1 MSIRL
6 ELARSR
12 ICVSFCSTCVHSS
25 QALLEKEQQEIQEV
39 FAALT
44 EGLKNTEEVLLAP
57 LEDGRRCLEK
67 DRDEKT
73 QQIQKDI
80 LKYKE
85 AIESLNRNKNEED
98 DVLFIQ
104 VSQT

>member
-1 MSIRL
+1 M
-6 ELARSR
+6 
-12 ICVSFCSTCVHSS
+12 
-25 QALLEKEQQEIQEV
+25 

-85 AIESLNRNKNEED
+85 AIESLNRTKNEED

>member
-1 MSIRL
+1 M
-6 ELARSR
+6 
-12 ICVSFCSTCVHSS
+12 
-25 QALLEKEQQEIQEV
+25 

-44 EGLKNTEEVLLAP
+44 EVLRKTEEVLLAP

-67 DRDEKT
+67 EMDEKT

-80 LKYKE
+80 LKYNE
-85 AIESLNRNKNEED
+85 AIESLNRTKNEED

>member
-1 MSIRL
+1 M
-6 ELARSR
+6 
-12 ICVSFCSTCVHSS
+12 
-25 QALLEKEQQEIQEV
+25 

-44 EGLKNTEEVLLAP
+44 EVLRNTEEVLLAP
-57 LEDGRRCLEK
+57 LEDGRRCLVNE
-67 DRDEKT
+67 RDEKT

-85 AIESLNRNKNEED
+85 AIKSLNRTKNEED

>member
-6 ELARSR
+6 EFARSR
-12 ICVSFCSTCVHSS
+12 ICVSFCSTCLHSS

-44 EGLKNTEEVLLAP
+44 EALKNTEEVLLAP

-67 DRDEKT
+67 ERDEKT

-85 AIESLNRNKNEED
+85 AIESLNRTNNEED

>member
-1 MSIRL
+1 M
-6 ELARSR
+6 
-12 ICVSFCSTCVHSS
+12 
-25 QALLEKEQQEIQEV
+25 

-85 AIESLNRNKNEED
+85 AIESLNRTKNEED

-104 VSQT
+104 VSQTCLTF

>member
-1 MSIRL
+1 M
-6 ELARSR
+6 
-12 ICVSFCSTCVHSS
+12 
-25 QALLEKEQQEIQEV
+25 

-44 EGLKNTEEVLLAP
+44 EALKNTEEVLLAP

-67 DRDEKT
+67 ERDEKT

-85 AIESLNRNKNEED
+85 AIESLNHTKNEED